1 MNRIALLFAGQ
12 GAQYVGMGKDLADG
26 STLARAIA
34 QEANSVL
41 GYDLASICFAGPESE
56 LVKTEHAQPGIYLVS
71 WMAFEVLRQSMPELR
86 FEATAGLSLGEYAAL
101 AAAGS
106 LTFPDGLR
114 LVRRRGLFMQEA
126 CLETEGG
133 MAAILGMDEAQVQ
146 AVCDETGARIANLN
160 CPGQIVI
167 SGRVSAVRAACDLA
181 KARGAKRA
189 VQLQVAA
196 AFHSDLMASARSK
209 LAEELTKHEISK
221 PSVPVVSNVTARPHG
236 MPSETMKLLVDQVI
250 SPVRWEESMRH
261 LVSDGFTHFIELGPG
276 TVLSGFLKRIAPGVK
291 ALHVEDMASLES
303 TINSLRREISPPD
316 QTKTPDGSFR

>member
-12 GAQYVGMGKDLADG
+12 GAQYVGMGKNLADG
-26 STLARAIA
+26 SALARAIA

-41 GYDLASICFAGPESE
+41 GYDLASICFAGPEAE

-71 WMAFEVLRQSMPELR
+71 WMAFEVLKQSMPELR

-106 LTFPDGLR
+106 LTFSDGLR

-126 CLETEGG
+126 CSEAEGG
-133 MAAILGMDEAQVQ
+133 MAAILGMDEPQVQ
-146 AVCDETGARIANLN
+146 AVCAETGAQIANLN

-181 KARGAKRA
+181 KSRGAKRA
-189 VQLQVAA
+189 VQLQVAG
-196 AFHSDLMASARSK
+196 AFHSDLMASARTK
-209 LAEELTKHEISK
+209 LAEELTKHKIFE
-221 PSVPVVSNVTARPHG
+221 PSVKVISNVTARPHG
-236 MPSETMKLLVDQVI
+236 TPSETMKLLVDQVT

-261 LVSDGFTHFIELGPG
+261 LVNDGFTHFIELGPG

-303 TINSLRREISPPD
+303 TINSLKS
-316 QTKTPDGSFR
+316 